1 MGFRVD
7 DPWERELPFDR
18 ILTTYDPVAG
28 RLVNLN
34 GTSSAQREAHAA
46 WVAQREAAFNAIFP
60 NVLSRLTVRTDEER
74 LEALV
79 RFFHRRMAAGKHR

>member
-7 DPWERELPFDR
+7 DPWERELPTGR
-18 ILTTYDPVAG
+18 LLTTYDPVAG

-34 GTSSAQREAHAA
+34 PASAAQRAAHAE
-46 WVAQREAAFNAIFP
+46 WVQQRDAAFRALFP
-60 NVLSRLTVRTDEER
+60 DPLSRLTVRTDEER

-79 RFFHRRMAAGKHR
+79 RFFHRRMAAGNHR